1 MASRYTYEQFRQA
14 AQNSGLL
21 GQFSQADLEL
31 AQRSP
36 DAGMSILT
44 EKQNFANAATDE
56 ERAQA
61 NRRAEAIRASYGNYT
76 GGKDGSGFTLTP
88 LSPGSFTYADAPTY
102 TGSDYT
108 DAVRDL
114 WEQQNNYGDFSYGPA
129 PEYNNRYD
137 ETIQGL
143 IGEILNREDFSY
155 NPAADPLYQNYRKQ
169 YTREGDRAAADALGA
184 AAAASGGIP
193 SSYASTAAAQAA
205 NYYAAQMT
213 DKIPELYELAYNK
226 YLNDYNMQLSDL
238 GVVQGAEQSDYDK
251 YLNELAQYNTDR
263 NFDYNAWM
271 DRYNILSNNLQTAL
285 GLDQDQ
291 YNRYLNELAQYNTD
305 RNFAY
310 GQLLDEIDSQ
320 ELERQ
325 NALQEAIYQAQIA
338 NDYSG
343 LADRGWDVSSNPYS
357 TSLGQA
363 QVDAILS
370 AGGTPSD
377 ALLAQ
382 SGYSGEYAQAMQNA
396 YQRELEAQASRV
408 SGGAYSPSGTPAASA
423 LSDADIQSIISYYGG
438 KTLTPTQWEELL
450 QSNPGL
456 TEEDLLTAGFTLSG
470 NSTPD
475 QRVSTYQ
482 QAAAALSQ
490 AGRSSSGLM
499 TSSEWA
505 RHKNQGSRDQSGAAD
520 FATYEDYLQAYI
532 DYMLG
537 Q

>member
-205 NYYAAQMT
+205 NSYAAQMT

-251 YLNELAQYNTDR
+251 
-263 NFDYNAWM
+263 
-271 DRYNILSNNLQTAL
+271 
-285 GLDQDQ
+285 
-291 YNRYLNELAQYNTD
+291 YLNELAQYNTD